1 MVLFQPCHLR
11 HGLSSAYPTHGPA
24 GTHQGLAHVSK
35 SSPERG
41 WPWDTTLDT
50 PAPPGPGA
58 GAQGFSTPGLRHPV
72 GNCPERAGWVLSREQ
87 GSRISVLWR
96 GLQRGALMAP
106 EGRSEQKEGRGG
118 DQAAPGHSSQQFVWF
133 LALQK
138 PDPSLPPCWVP
149 QLSTPFHR

>member
-58 GAQGFSTPGLRHPV
+58 GAQGFSTPGPRHPV
-72 GNCPERAGWVLSREQ
+72 GNLPGGAGWVLSPGAGQPHLCPLERAAEGGAY
-87 GSRISVLWR
+87 GSRREI
-96 GLQRGALMAP
+96 
-106 EGRSEQKEGRGG
+106 
-118 DQAAPGHSSQQFVWF
+118 
-133 LALQK
+133 
-138 PDPSLPPCWVP
+138 
-149 QLSTPFHR
+149 

>member
-58 GAQGFSTPGLRHPV
+58 GAQGFSTPGPRHPV
-72 GNCPERAGWVLSREQ
+72 GNLPGGAG
-87 GSRISVLWR
+87 
-96 GLQRGALMAP
+96 A
-106 EGRSEQKEGRGG
+106 EGRRVTLR
-118 DQAAPGHSSQQFVWF
+118 AAV
-133 LALQK
+133 
-138 PDPSLPPCWVP
+138 VP
-149 QLSTPFHR
+149 RVE